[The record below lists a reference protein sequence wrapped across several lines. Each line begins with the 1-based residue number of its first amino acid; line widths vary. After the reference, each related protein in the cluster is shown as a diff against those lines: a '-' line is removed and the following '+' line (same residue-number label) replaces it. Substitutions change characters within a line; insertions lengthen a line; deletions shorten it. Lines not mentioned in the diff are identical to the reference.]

1 MKILIGSTGLIGKT
15 LLEKMTFGL
24 AYNSKNMG
32 SYAQEVQNENDLY
45 LACLPATKW
54 LVNQNPQEDMDNIR
68 QILDILK
75 TKTYK
80 NIVLF
85 STIDVYGGAPFGVD
99 ETFEPEITKLD
110 YGSNRYYFELKV
122 REQLKFDRLSIFRL
136 PALYGKHIKKNVLFD
151 LLNNNNVDEINT
163 NSAYQWYG
171 LENLARDTQIYSD
184 IHPTE
189 SVFNLFPEPV
199 ETKEIVKLFPEY
211 DISEQTKRIE
221 YNYKTKFGGYIQSK
235 ENSLR
240 QIQEFVSA
248 SRGN

>member
-15 LLEKMTFGL
+15 ISEKITFGL

-32 SYAQEVQNENDLY
+32 SYSQEVQNENDLY

-54 LVNQNPQEDMDNIR
+54 LVNQDPQKDMKNIL
-68 QILDILK
+68 QILDTLK
-75 TKTYK
+75 TRTYK
-80 NIVLF
+80 NVVLF
-85 STIDVYGGAPFGVD
+85 STIDVYNGSPSGVE
-99 ETFEPEITKLD
+99 ETYEPEITKLD
-110 YGSNRYYFELKV
+110 YGSNRYQFEIKV

-171 LENLARDTQIYSD
+171 LENLVRDVQIYSETY
-184 IHPTE
+184 PTE
-189 SVFNLFPEPV
+189 SVFNLFPEPI

-211 DISEQTKRIE
+211 VIPEQTKRIE

-235 ENSLR
+235 EDSLR

-248 SRGN
+248 SRSN